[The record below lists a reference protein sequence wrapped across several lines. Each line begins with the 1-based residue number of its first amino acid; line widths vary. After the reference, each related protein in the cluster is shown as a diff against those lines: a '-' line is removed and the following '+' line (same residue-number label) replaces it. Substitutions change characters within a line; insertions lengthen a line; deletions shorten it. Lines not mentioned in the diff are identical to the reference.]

1 MAPLGPS
8 DARRP
13 SALGTDKGKG
23 KHPARPPRSS
33 GVPVA
38 RPAAGS
44 HSNGSRGTLHV
55 SERRLADERA
65 LWISERQEHL
75 ANVLDRHDDLVRPLF
90 FSYFVLLC

>member
-1 MAPLGPS
+1 MAPLGPP
-8 DARRP
+8 DARRL
-13 SALGTDKGKG
+13 SVQGAEEGKG
-23 KHPARPPRSS
+23 KHPVRPPRSS

-38 RPAAGS
+38 QPAAGS

-75 ANVLDRHDDLVRPLF
+75 ANVLDRHDDLVRPSF
-90 FSYFVLLC
+90 FYFVLLC